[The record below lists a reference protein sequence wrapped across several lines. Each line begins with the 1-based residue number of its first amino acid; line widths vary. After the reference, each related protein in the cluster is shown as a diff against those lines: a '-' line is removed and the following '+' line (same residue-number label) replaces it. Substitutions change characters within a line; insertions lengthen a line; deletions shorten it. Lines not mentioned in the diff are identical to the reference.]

1 MNKTVWMGGIF
12 EKIKLVFVRYFN
24 IYQTSLYSNNVISSK
39 FGKLGHASISDFSF
53 YFLVKIILFMN
64 HFFAILTG
72 TIGEA
77 GGGHKVYVNSL
88 KFRNLVYT
96 SIVWLELCCN
106 IFLNSTPGRG
116 IMVA

>member
-64 HFFAILTG
+64 QFFCNSYRDYR
-72 TIGEA
+72 
-77 GGGHKVYVNSL
+77 GGG
-88 KFRNLVYT
+88 
-96 SIVWLELCCN
+96 
-106 IFLNSTPGRG
+106 GG
-116 IMVA
+116 A

>member
-53 YFLVKIILFMN
+53 
-64 HFFAILTG
+64 
-72 TIGEA
+72 
-77 GGGHKVYVNSL
+77 
-88 KFRNLVYT
+88 
-96 SIVWLELCCN
+96 
-106 IFLNSTPGRG
+106 IF
-116 IMVA
+116 